1 MIYLINIYNICN
13 WKEKT
18 QYTLFNRFEFF
29 CFVELIVYLKIII
42 NKSNKYNN

>member
-29 CFVELIVYLKIII
+29 YFIELIVYLKIII

>member
-18 QYTLFNRFEFF
+18 QYRIDRLFKNN
-29 CFVELIVYLKIII
+29 
-42 NKSNKYNN
+42 NK